1 MSSYFLLH
9 GQRFALSAISPSK
22 GMEIGKRGSHETQ
35 FFYLQKGFVSVE
47 DERGYWTVGPGQLA
61 WMPPYIRYETEQIG
75 RIAGWGVTLSSLLC
89 VGMPEVACALYC
101 SPFVPLIL
109 ERAHQWLQ
117 KDDSVYQ
124 TLQPRQEVM
133 LQVFMDELRYSSRT
147 QDRLI
152 LPKGKRLNTMAKDIL
167 ANPSNRKSINDWADK
182 TGISAR
188 SISRHFSSETN
199 MTFAQ
204 WRLRASLMVARKKLA
219 LGESVHEVAQ
229 AVGYENVSA
238 FIASYKKAYNQTPAQ
253 FRQLFE

>member
-89 VGMPEVACALYC
+89 IGMPEVACALYC

-117 KDDSVYQ
+117 SDDSVYQ
-124 TLQPRQEVM
+124 TLQPRQ
-133 LQVFMDELRYSSRT
+133 
-147 QDRLI
+147 I
-152 LPKGKRLNTMAKDIL
+152 G
-167 ANPSNRKSINDWADK
+167 
-182 TGISAR
+182 
-188 SISRHFSSETN
+188 
-199 MTFAQ
+199 
-204 WRLRASLMVARKKLA
+204 RAHV
-219 LGESVHEVAQ
+219 
-229 AVGYENVSA
+229 
-238 FIASYKKAYNQTPAQ
+238 
-253 FRQLFE
+253 